1 MVYIT
6 GDTHGD
12 PNRLAKNDLKFLQEG
27 DTLIVCGDFGFI
39 WDKSKSEQKNL
50 RALAKRKYN
59 ICFIDGTHENFDL
72 LNAYPLSTWNGGKVH
87 QISDNIFHL
96 MRGQVFEIDGLKIF
110 TMGGGESP
118 DLDARIDDNPW
129 LKYEIPSKE
138 ELLEG
143 AENLERYDCKID
155 VILTHEPSSTIKGFL
170 KLGESEAVRVTT
182 LNAYFDE
189 LAKCSEFKRWF
200 FGCLH
205 MDKYISNTYIGVHKA
220 VVNAHT
226 GERVGF
232 CLK

>member
-39 WDKSKSEQKNL
+39 WDKSKAEQKNL

-129 LKYEIPSKE
+129 LKYEIPS
-138 ELLEG
+138 
-143 AENLERYDCKID
+143 NY
-155 VILTHEPSSTIKGFL
+155 TIKG
-170 KLGESEAVRVTT
+170 KPI
-182 LNAYFDE
+182 D
-189 LAKCSEFKRWF
+189 
-200 FGCLH
+200 
-205 MDKYISNTYIGVHKA
+205 
-220 VVNAHT
+220 
-226 GERVGF
+226 
-232 CLK
+232 

>member
-1 MVYIT
+1 MVYVT

-12 PNRLAKNDLKFLQEG
+12 PERLSKNALKVLQDG

-39 WDKSKSEQKNL
+39 WDKS
-50 RALAKRKYN
+50 RAEEKILKALSKRKYN

-72 LNAYPLSTWNGGKVH
+72 LNKYPVSVWNGGKVH
-87 QISDNIFHL
+87 KIADNIYHL
-96 MRGQVFEIDGLKIF
+96 MRGQIFEIDTLRIF

-118 DLDARIDDNPW
+118 DLDSRIEDNPW

-143 AENLERYDCKID
+143 ANNLEKVDCKLD
-155 VILTHEPSSTIKGFL
+155 VIITHEPSTTIKDFL
-170 KLGESEAVRVTT
+170 KLDDANAVRVTA

-200 FGCLH
+200 FGSLH

-220 VVNAHT
+220 IVNAHT
-226 GERVGF
+226 GERVAMSN
-232 CLK
+232 

>member
-1 MVYIT
+1 MVFVT

-12 PNRLAKNDLKFLQEG
+12 PNRLNKNDLKFLNEG

-39 WDKSKSEQKNL
+39 WDKSRAEEKILKSL
-50 RALAKRKYN
+50 SKRKYN

-72 LNAYPLSTWNGGKVH
+72 LNAYPLTMWNGGKVH
-87 QISDNIFHL
+87 QISDNIYHL
-96 MRGQVFEIDGLKIF
+96 MRGQIFEIDGLKIF

-118 DLDARIDDNPW
+118 DLDARIDENPW

-143 AENLERYDCKID
+143 ANNLEKHDCKID
-155 VILTHEPSSTIKGFL
+155 VIITHEPSSTIKGFL

-200 FGCLH
+200 FGNLH
-205 MDKYISNTYIGVHKA
+205 LDKYISNTYIGVHKA
-220 VVNAHT
+220 VINAHT
-226 GERVGF
+226 GERVKF
-232 CLK
+232 